1 MNTPKAAKVCFNYKL
16 FGATKKLLVL
26 SLLNLWVASMN
37 PAALYLR
44 DLLTTL
50 RQPNPP
56 RSVGYL
62 YTCSG
67 G

>member
-1 MNTPKAAKVCFNYKL
+1 MNIPKAAKVCLNYEL
-16 FGATKKLLVL
+16 FGATTKKLVL

-44 DLLTTL
+44 NLLTTL

-56 RSVGYL
+56 MLVGYL
-62 YTCSG
+62 HTCSG